1 MPAAMRK
8 FRGDR
13 GYFGSSRLLPGAFF
27 VKQNPRIVRGFKRG
41 FAYEQKRAKGKAIR
55 NKAKREE
62 KARIEK

>member
-1 MPAAMRK
+1 MPAAVRK

-13 GYFGSSRLLPGAFF
+13 GYFGSSRLLPGAFLYNE
-27 VKQNPRIVRGFKRG
+27 NPAIVRGFKRG
-41 FAYEQKRAKGKAIR
+41 FADEQKRAKGKAIR